1 MKKTK
6 FLSLHLSTGSYED
19 FLERIVGLARKRTSS
34 YVSVANVH
42 MLVEAYR
49 AEPFAQAVNQADLVT
64 PDGMPLVMGLRWL
77 YGIKQARVAGM
88 DLLPDMLAQA
98 ENKGLKVFFY
108 GSTEAILSGVMQ
120 TCQEKYPSCQ
130 IAGFYS
136 PPFRM
141 LSAAEEAS
149 IVQRINDSGAEV
161 VFVAL
166 GCPKQ
171 EKWMAGMRS
180 KIQAVMLGVGGAFPV
195 FAGLQERAPIWMQR
209 MSLEWV
215 FRLYQEPQRLWKRYL
230 LTNSL
235 FIFLLL
241 REAIQIKLLGRA
253 KQPAGFEELA

>member
-19 FLERIVGLARKRTSS
+19 FLQRIVGLARQRTSS

-77 YGIKQARVAGM
+77 YGIKQTRVAGM
-88 DLLPDMLAQA
+88 DLLPDMLARA
-98 ENKGLKVFFY
+98 EQQGLKVFFY
-108 GSTEAILSGVMQ
+108 GSTESILSRVMQ
-120 TCQEKYPSCQ
+120 ACQEKYPFCPIVGS
-130 IAGFYS
+130 YS

-149 IVQRINDSGAEV
+149 IVQRINDSGAEL

-195 FAGLQERAPIWMQR
+195 FAGLQERAPVWMQR
-209 MSLEWV
+209 FSLEWA
-215 FRLYQEPQRLWKRYL
+215 FRLYQEPDRLWKRYL
-230 LTNSL
+230 VTNSV
-235 FIFLLL
+235 FILLL
-241 REAIQIKLLGRA
+241 LKEMIQIKFLG
-253 KQPAGFEELA
+253 QNTNPSGIEEFA